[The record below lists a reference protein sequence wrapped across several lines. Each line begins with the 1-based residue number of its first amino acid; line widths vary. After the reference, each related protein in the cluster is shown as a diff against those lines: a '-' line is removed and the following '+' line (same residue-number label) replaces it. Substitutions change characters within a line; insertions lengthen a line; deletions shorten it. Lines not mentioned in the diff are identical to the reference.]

1 MLIVPAALVALGLV
15 LFLVL
20 RAGGGGAG
28 GIFGGG
34 PDDTI
39 PAFDFRIA
47 KAQPIVVTDKDPAQF
62 DSSAAQV
69 ADDVT
74 KTMTTLYTEAF
85 LDPSNW
91 RDGTYDNVW
100 PLFDEGSRASAQQDG
115 TTLTLGTSAGDTFEK
130 VGRPKGKITVKVLL
144 DREEKPSMAVA
155 IVKFTALGTRK
166 DGTYTEIVSTG
177 QYFLKPGDSGWTV
190 YAFQVRRADHET
202 TPPPGPSGSPSG
214 ASS

>member
-20 RAGGGGAG
+20 RGGSGGR

-39 PAFDFRIA
+39 PAFDFRIT
-47 KAQPIVVTDKDPAQF
+47 KTQPIVVTDKEPSQF

-69 ADDVT
+69 ADEVT
-74 KTMTTLYTEAF
+74 KTMTALYTEAF

-100 PLFDEGSRASAQQDG
+100 PLFDEGSRTSAQQDG
-115 TTLTLGTSAGDTFEK
+115 TTLTLGASAGDTYDK
-130 VGRPKGKITVKVLL
+130 VGRPKGKIAVKVLL

-155 IVKFTALGTRK
+155 IVKFSALGTRK

-177 QYFLKPGDSGWTV
+177 QFFLRPGGSGWTV
-190 YAFQVRRADHET
+190 YAFQVRRSDHET